1 MKRFRDILLVADS
14 KTEGERTLKRAVSL
28 AKNNQARLTVV
39 DIVKKMPGDMQRLF
53 RSKHL
58 ADIQDIIIQDR
69 LKQLKHLIA
78 PIKDEGV
85 QVTAKVL
92 LGRPVIEIVREV
104 LRNKHDLVMIAAEG
118 REGLKGM
125 LFGTTT
131 LRLMRKCPCPVWAI
145 KYAKRLRFARILAVV
160 DLVSSDDVRSAL
172 NAKIMELASSLA
184 QSKESKL
191 HVIHTWTL
199 YGESILR
206 NRVRLPNNE
215 VNKIVHETKKMHKL
229 WFGELLKKY
238 APGIPNKQVHL
249 LKGEAGT
256 LIPELA
262 KKKRIE
268 LIVMGTVGRTGITE
282 LLIGNT
288 AEKVLLQVNC
298 SVLAVKPDGFISP
311 VKLD

>member
-1 MKRFRDILLVADS
+1 MKRFRSILLVADS
-14 KTEGERTLKRAVSL
+14 KTEGERAFKRALSL

-39 DIVKKMPGDMQRLF
+39 GVVKKMLGDMQRLI
-53 RSKHL
+53 RSKHR
-58 ADIQDIIIQDR
+58 ADIQDLIVQDR

-92 LGRPVIEIVREV
+92 LGTPVIEIIREV

-118 REGLKGM
+118 KEGLKGM
-125 LFGTTT
+125 LFGITAM
-131 LRLMRKCPCPVWAI
+131 RLIRKCPYPVWAI
-145 KYAKRLRFARILAVV
+145 KHAKRIRFARILAAV
-160 DLVSSDDVRSAL
+160 DPGPSDDVRSAL

-184 QSKESKL
+184 QSEKSEL
-191 HVIHTWTL
+191 HVIYIWTL

-206 NRVRLPNNE
+206 NRVRMPNNE
-215 VNKIVHETKKMHKL
+215 VNKLIHETKKMHKL
-229 WFGELLKKY
+229 RFGELLEKY
-238 APGIPNKQVHL
+238 APGIPNKQVYL

-268 LIVMGTVGRTGITE
+268 LIVMGTVGRTGVTG
-282 LLIGNT
+282 LLIGDT
-288 AEKVLLQVNC
+288 AEKVLRQVNC
-298 SVLAVKPDGFISP
+298 SVLAVKPDSFISP

>member
-1 MKRFRDILLVADS
+1 MKRFRDILLLADS

-28 AKNNQARLTVV
+28 AKSNQARLTVV
-39 DIVKKMPGDMQRLF
+39 DVVKKMPGDMQRLF

-58 ADIQDIIIQDR
+58 ADIQDLIIQDR
-69 LKQLKHLIA
+69 LKQLKHLIT

-92 LGRPVIEIVREV
+92 QGRPVIEIVREV
-104 LRNKHDLVMIAAEG
+104 LRNKHDLVIIAAEG
-118 REGLKGM
+118 KKGLKGM
-125 LFGTTT
+125 LFGTIT

-145 KYAKRLRFARILAVV
+145 KHAKRKRFARILAAV
-160 DLVSSDDVRSAL
+160 DPGPSDDVRSAL

-184 QSKESKL
+184 RSEKSEL
-191 HVIHTWTL
+191 HVIYIWTL

-206 NRVRLPNNE
+206 NHVRLPHNE
-215 VNKIVHETKKMHKL
+215 VNKMVHETKKMQKL
-229 WFGELLKKY
+229 WLGELLKKY

-268 LIVMGTVGRTGITE
+268 LIVMGTVSQTGVTG
-282 LLIGNT
+282 LLIGDT
-288 AEKVLLQVNC
+288 TEKVLQQVNC